1 MAIIRTSGHTKS
13 DSNEELRAKRRK
25 IIEEERIRVLGDA
38 LLAFYDLITKHY
50 DVIEHIDEDI
60 LVENIKK
67 IDREKI
73 EELAREY
80 ASTKP
85 IGY

>member
-13 DSNEELRAKRRK
+13 DSNEQLRAKRRQ

-38 LLAFYDLITKHY
+38 LLAFYDLLIEHY
-50 DVIEHIDEDI
+50 DVIEPFDEEI
-60 LVENIKK
+60 LVEDIKK
-67 IDREKI
+67 ANKEKI
-73 EELAREY
+73 EEMIRNY

-85 IGY
+85 IGF